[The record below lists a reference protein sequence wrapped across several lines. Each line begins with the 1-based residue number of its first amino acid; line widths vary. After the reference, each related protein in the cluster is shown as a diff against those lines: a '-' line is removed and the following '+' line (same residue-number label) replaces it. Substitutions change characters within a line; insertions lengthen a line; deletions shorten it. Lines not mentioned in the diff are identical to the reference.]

1 MVFAASIVV
10 TVKGNEGVD
19 AEYSVKGNAETRA
32 VLILGMGREVP
43 GPQKGAGAGVGV

>member
-1 MVFAASIVV
+1 MFAASVVV
-10 TVKGNEGVD
+10 TVKANEGGD
-19 AEYSVKGNAETRA
+19 AEYSVKENAETCA